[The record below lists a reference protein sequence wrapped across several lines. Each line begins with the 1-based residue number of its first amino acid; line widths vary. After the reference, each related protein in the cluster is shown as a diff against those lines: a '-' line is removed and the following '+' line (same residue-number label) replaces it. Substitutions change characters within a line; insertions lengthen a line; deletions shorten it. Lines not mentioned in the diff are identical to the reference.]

1 MNFDE
6 LNILGAILDD
16 TYTDATEGRANN
28 GSFKIISKLDGDSG
42 MTITCMVV
50 VNLLNRS
57 EMRKEADKTHD
68 MLSKVCNEKLK
79 QVKKEFKDQTGRALK
94 TKQGGM
100 NPSVELINMSAF
112 SPKGTALV
120 RNVFSFEIS

>member
-6 LNILGAILDD
+6 LNMLGAILDD
-16 TYTDATEGRANN
+16 TYTDAGVGREGN

-57 EMRKEADKTHD
+57 EMRKEANKAQE
-68 MLSKVCNEKLK
+68 MLAKACNEKLK
-79 QVKKEFKDQTGRALK
+79 KIKSEFKERCGRALK

-112 SPKGTALV
+112 SPKGTALI

>member
-1 MNFDE
+1 MNFEE

-16 TYTDATEGRANN
+16 TYTDATSGRSNN
-28 GSFKIISKLDGDSG
+28 GSFKIISKLNGDAG

-57 EMRKEADKTHD
+57 EMRREA
-68 MLSKVCNEKLK
+68 SKAEDQLAKACNEKLK
-79 QVKKEFKDQTGRALK
+79 QIKKDFKLQCGRALK
-94 TKQGGM
+94 TKQGSM
-100 NPSVELINMSAF
+100 DPTVELINMSSF

-120 RNVFSFEIS
+120 RNVFSFEVS